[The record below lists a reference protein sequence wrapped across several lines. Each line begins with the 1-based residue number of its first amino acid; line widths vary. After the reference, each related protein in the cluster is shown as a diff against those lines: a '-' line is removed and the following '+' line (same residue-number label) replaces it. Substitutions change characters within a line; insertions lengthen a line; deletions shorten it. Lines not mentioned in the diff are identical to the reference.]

1 MRKSGWTPSIVPNGD
16 DQNVYIV
23 VDDFGRKGRA
33 YRETDV
39 ERTELEAVIICWKG
53 STRTRSAWSVSTPPS
68 NGSRMSQAMLPI
80 RCAAAA
86 TCNSATCRSFWKS
99 SLSGTKAGITISSF
113 LSHAPGLS

>member
-23 VDDFGRKGRA
+23 VDDFGRKGWA

-53 STRTRSAWSVSTPPS
+53 STRTRSIGFNTAE

-80 RCAAAA
+80 SCAAAA